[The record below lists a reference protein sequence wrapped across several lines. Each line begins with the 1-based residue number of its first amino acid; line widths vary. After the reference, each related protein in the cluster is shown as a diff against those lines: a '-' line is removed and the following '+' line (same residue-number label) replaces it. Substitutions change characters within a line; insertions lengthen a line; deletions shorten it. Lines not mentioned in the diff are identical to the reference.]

1 LGKGRFFLPNK
12 TAELLKE
19 SYGHLMDDLNCSFS
33 IFPETPAEPQS
44 KVYYLF
50 HLSSRGL
57 GEYTRKN
64 LKMEG

>member
-1 LGKGRFFLPNK
+1 
-12 TAELLKE
+12 
-19 SYGHLMDDLNCSFS
+19 MDDLNCSFS